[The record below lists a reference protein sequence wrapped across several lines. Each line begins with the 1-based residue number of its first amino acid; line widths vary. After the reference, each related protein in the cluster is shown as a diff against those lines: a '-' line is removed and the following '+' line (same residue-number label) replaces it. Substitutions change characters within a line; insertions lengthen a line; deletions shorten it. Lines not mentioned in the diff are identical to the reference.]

1 MHATPLPTA
10 RRSELARP
18 LGTGRLGCV
27 ACAHRCNLAPGGRG
41 VCLMRQRDGDALLVP
56 WGYAAGVAVD
66 PVEKKPFYHLLPGA
80 RALSFGMLGCNFH
93 CSFCQ
98 NWTSSQVGRDPQAVA
113 RVQPVRPEE
122 LVAAAA
128 AHGCRVVTS
137 TYNEPLISAE
147 WAFDVFTLARAA
159 GLVTSFVSNGH
170 ATPEVLDYLAPVLDA
185 MKVDLKAFDP
195 ATYAALGGS
204 LAAVQETIRTL
215 FARNVWVEV
224 VTLVV
229 PGLNDSDRELAGIA
243 AFLAGVSPDIPWHA
257 TAFHPDYELTDR
269 PPTPL
274 ASLVR
279 AVEHGRAQG
288 LRFVYAGNLPG
299 RTGDLED
306 TRCPACET
314 TLVRRSGFAV
324 LENRVTAG
332 GRCPGCGAAIPGRFT
347 GAAPPR

>member
-1 MHATPLPTA
+1 
-10 RRSELARP
+10 
-18 LGTGRLGCV
+18 
-27 ACAHRCNLAPGGRG
+27 
-41 VCLMRQRDGDALLVP
+41 MRQRDENALLVP

-66 PVEKKPFYHLLPGA
+66 PIEKKPFFHLLPGA

-98 NWTSSQVGRDPQAVA
+98 NWSSSQVARDPQAEPRA
-113 RVQPVRPEE
+113 RIVRPED
-122 LVAAAA
+122 LVAAATT
-128 AHGCRVVTS
+128 HDCRVITS

-147 WAFDVFTLARAA
+147 WSFDVFGLAREA

-170 ATPEVLDYLAPVLDA
+170 ATPEVLELLTPVLDA
-185 MKVDLKAFDP
+185 MKVDLKAFNP
-195 ATYAALGGS
+195 STYAALGGS

-215 FARNVWVEV
+215 WARDVWVEV
-224 VTLVV
+224 VTLVI
-229 PGLNDSDRELAGIA
+229 PGFNDSDQELAGIA

-269 PPTPL
+269 PPTPP

-279 AVEHGRAQG
+279 AVEHGHAQG

-314 TLVRRSGFAV
+314 TLIRRSGFV
-324 LENRVTAG
+324 VRENRLTPD
-332 GRCPGCGAAIPGRFT
+332 GRCPACGAAIPGRF
-347 GAAPPR
+347 APRAGGQGTRDRG